1 MDSVGNETEQDAPE
15 ELGEELDAQS
25 SVDETLENS
34 EPVVASAAAQGGG
47 DGSTDAAETPT
58 GWQAELE
65 AAGFKNFD
73 DVDNAVKA
81 LVESNKQRDDQLR
94 QYAEQV
100 RFYQDQSRF
109 REQGQ
114 QQQPVAQQQEPEQK
128 QSLDPLDELL
138 EGWEDPAWAN
148 QFIEVDE
155 EGNRI
160 IADHVDEATRE
171 KILSI
176 DRKLR
181 RHQEMVNNP
190 RMLAEVID
198 KRVDRIIQERFEDSY
213 EQKQTQAQERQTIDS
228 FVTENA
234 EWLYRRD
241 PASGEYLKDP
251 VSGEW
256 LYSEQGNLF
265 LQHMDTIAKDG
276 ISSVPKQI
284 HYAKQMMAPVIA
296 TASSKGPSP
305 TDQAQARKREMQG
318 RSNNQG
324 HTQRAFNGVTSSG
337 SGAAGANTMSFG
349 EETLAAMLNGT
360 E

>member
-1 MDSVGNETEQDAPE
+1 MDSVDNETEQDAPE
-15 ELGEELDAQS
+15 QTGEELDAQS

-47 DGSTDAAETPT
+47 EGSTDAAEAPT

-65 AAGFKNFD
+65 AAGFKSFD

-100 RFYQDQSRF
+100 RFYQDQSRY
-109 REQGQ
+109 REQGHQ
-114 QQQPVAQQQEPEQK
+114 QSVAKPQDPEPK
-128 QSLDPLDELL
+128 KALDPLDELL
-138 EGWEDPAWAN
+138 DGWEDPAWAN

-155 EGNRI
+155 EGNRM
-160 IADHVDEATRE
+160 IADHVDDSTRE
-171 KILSI
+171 KIMSI

-181 RHQEMVNNP
+181 QHQEMVNNP
-190 RMLAEVID
+190 RLLADVID
-198 KRVDRIIQERFEDSY
+198 KRVERIIQERFEDSY
-213 EQKQTQAQERQTIDS
+213 EAKQTQAQEKQSIDT
-228 FVTENA
+228 FVSENA

-241 PASGEYLKDP
+241 PATGDYLQDP
-251 VSGEW
+251 VTGDW
-256 LYSEQGNLF
+256 LYSEQGALF
-265 LQHMDTIAKDG
+265 LQHMNKIAEDG
-276 ISSVPKQI
+276 VTSVPKQI

-305 TDQAQARKREMQG
+305 ADQAQARRREMQG
-318 RSNNQG
+318 RSNTQAGNQ
-324 HTQRAFNGVTSSG
+324 RSFNGVTSGASG
-337 SGAAGANTMSFG
+337 TAGANTMSFG
-349 EETLAAMLNGT
+349 EETLAAMLNGA